1 VAIEQNKIIVTRLF
15 EEMWLKGNLAV
26 ADELVAADYVLHNDL
41 LPSGREGLK
50 QAVVMMRETF
60 PAFGGRLEDV
70 IAEKDRVACRW
81 IRYSL
86 HDGEFMDVSPT
97 GKEVTIKGTNVYRL
111 VEGKVVEEWI
121 ELDLFGLMRQ
131 IGVSSMPK

>member
-26 ADELVAADYVLHNDL
+26 ADELVASDYMLHNGM
-41 LPSGREGLK
+41 LPPGREGLK
-50 QAVVMMRETF
+50 QSVVMMRESF
-60 PAFGGRLEDV
+60 PAFGGSVEDL
-70 IAEKDRVACRW
+70 IAEGDRVACRW

-86 HDGEFMDVSPT
+86 HEGEFMDIPGT

-111 VEGKVVEEWI
+111 VDGKVVEEWI
-121 ELDLFGLMRQ
+121 ELDLFGLMQQ
-131 IGVSSMPK
+131 IGAISVTK